1 MPTSTPL
8 RAGFSFQRGGNLV
21 ILLRLIRR
29 PPMITIMSAG
39 VLLLVS
45 VIMVLI
51 AYVEWCA
58 FWISLPNID

>member
-1 MPTSTPL
+1 MPAPTPL

-39 VLLLVS
+39 VLLVS
-45 VIMVLI
+45 VIMALI